1 VLNKKYM
8 RIPERDRRKKA
19 PGRRL
24 YRLWIGGERGL
35 SAGSPERYPLSRSAA
50 AARSPTAP
58 LAYFLTMASAGGVSR
73 NFAGLSTNWSNPTPS
88 MPACTRTVTSRLAR
102 K

>member
-8 RIPERDRRKKA
+8 RILNEIGRKKA

-35 SAGSPERYPLSRSAA
+35 SQGPPERYPLSRQRPRRVALL
-50 AARSPTAP
+50 RLLPT
-58 LAYFLTMASAGGVSR
+58 S
-73 NFAGLSTNWSNPTPS
+73 
-88 MPACTRTVTSRLAR
+88 
-102 K
+102 